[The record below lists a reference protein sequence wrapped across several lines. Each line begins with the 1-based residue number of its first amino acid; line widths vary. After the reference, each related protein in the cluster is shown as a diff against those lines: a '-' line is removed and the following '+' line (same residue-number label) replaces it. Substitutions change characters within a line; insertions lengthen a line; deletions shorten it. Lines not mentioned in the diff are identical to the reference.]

1 MNAATLKRLMSVLLV
16 ATGVL
21 HIVVAV
27 AGAPDALRIPLAA
40 FGALFGTL
48 GVLLQR
54 GGRPIVI
61 ASMAAGGLGLGI
73 GGTNYLS
80 NGGPITLPVMFL
92 IDAIV
97 LVCGALWLSKA
108 GK

>member
-1 MNAATLKRLMSVLLV
+1 MTAANLKRLMSVLLV

-27 AGAPDALRIPLAA
+27 AGAPENLRLPLAA

-48 GVLLQR
+48 GVLLLQ
-54 GGRPIVI
+54 GGKPIVL
-61 ASMAAGGLGLGI
+61 ASMAACAVGLAL
-73 GGTNYLS
+73 GGTNYFQ
-80 NGGPITLPVMFL
+80 NGGPPTLMVMFL
-92 IDAIV
+92 IDAAV
-97 LVCGALWLSKA
+97 LICGGLWLAKA